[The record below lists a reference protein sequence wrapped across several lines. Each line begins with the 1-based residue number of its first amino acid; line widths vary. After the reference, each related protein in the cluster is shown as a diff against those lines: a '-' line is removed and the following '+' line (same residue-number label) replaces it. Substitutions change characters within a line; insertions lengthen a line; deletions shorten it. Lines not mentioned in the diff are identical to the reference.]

1 MGKTRNGIIRFLS
14 VVIFLAAVLIVILG
28 LNFLIGGSLEM
39 QPTDEQDE
47 KARIAGALLLLVG
60 AAIAAFGAL
69 LRKIGIKKVVAVK
82 SYDAASQVPVIRASI
97 CNGEQVA
104 GFKDI
109 HTGDFH
115 EVMLIRSAKDL
126 EDFKTSYGISG
137 EIEKTY

>member
-47 KARIAGALLLLVG
+47 KARIAGALLLLAG
-60 AAIAAFGAL
+60 AVIAAFGVL

-82 SYDAASQVPVIRASI
+82 SYDAVNQVPVIRASI